1 MIAYQILRGKR
12 FWLFLVLPAL
22 VLWSCHQLYYNKS
35 FNFSPARII
44 SDFSYNSEWAIVEPQ
59 DLRLLK
65 SILSQK
71 FKFLAAGSQSYAFVS
86 QDGKYVIK
94 FFEMKHLV
102 SRISD
107 LWHPEKVDYRR
118 QNLLS
123 IFNAHKLAYDELRQ
137 DTGLIYIHL
146 NKSHHLQTHLEA
158 IDRLGRTHLIDLDK
172 TEFMVQE
179 KAELIFT
186 RLKKLI
192 DRGDKKEMQRCIAAT
207 LQLVQRRID
216 RGISDHDKAVKHNY
230 GFVGDRPLHLDIG
243 GIEKVSKPQ
252 EYNRITE
259 RINKWLQK
267 NDTSI

>member
-1 MIAYQILRGKR
+1 
-12 FWLFLVLPAL
+12 
-22 VLWSCHQLYYNKS
+22 
-35 FNFSPARII
+35 
-44 SDFSYNSEWAIVEPQ
+44 
-59 DLRLLK
+59 
-65 SILSQK
+65 
-71 FKFLAAGSQSYAFVS
+71 
-86 QDGKYVIK
+86 
-94 FFEMKHLV
+94 MKHLV

-207 LQLVQRRID
+207 LQLVQRLID
-216 RGISDHDKAVKHNY
+216 RVISDHDKAVKHNY